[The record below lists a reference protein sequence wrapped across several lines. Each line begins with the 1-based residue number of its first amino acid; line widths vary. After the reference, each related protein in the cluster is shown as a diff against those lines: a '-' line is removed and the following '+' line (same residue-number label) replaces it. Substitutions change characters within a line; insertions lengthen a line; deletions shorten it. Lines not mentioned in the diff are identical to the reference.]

1 MIRHGLF
8 LVLIFILFGHINK
21 LKHGGYWLFVLIFTI
36 IAFVSFLIKAREY
49 IWIDF

>member
-1 MIRHGLF
+1 MIRQGLF
-8 LVLIFILFGHINK
+8 LILISILFGRANNI
-21 LKHGGYWLFVLIFTI
+21 KHGGYWLFVLIFTI